1 MGISKSDKQMK
12 LAWQQI
18 PSTIISD
25 ILCQNTLDGVV
36 LDTEHACFNSETLYS
51 CIQVITSNGKK
62 CFVRLGKDDKNMA
75 KYCLDAGANGLIFS
89 TVETS
94 AEASK
99 IQELCKYPKHG
110 GLRGLGLVRQNN
122 WGQNKDI
129 VSDPPIL
136 IAQIETSKAVK
147 NIKKIHGFDY
157 YMIGPYDLSAS
168 LGHPAEF
175 DNPVF
180 KNAVNEVKRHI
191 PNEKMAVH
199 IPKDVEKEIKKYDG
213 YGIIAVGMDTTSL
226 IETHRKLQD
235 A

>member
-1 MGISKSDKQMK
+1 MS
-12 LAWQQI
+12 
-18 PSTIISD
+18 
-25 ILCQNTLDGVV
+25 
-36 LDTEHACFNSETLYS
+36 
-51 CIQVITSNGKK
+51 
-62 CFVRLGKDDKNMA
+62 
-75 KYCLDAGANGLIFS
+75 
-89 TVETS
+89 
-94 AEASK
+94 
-99 IQELCKYPKHG
+99 
-110 GLRGLGLVRQNN
+110 
-122 WGQNKDI
+122 
-129 VSDPPIL
+129 
-136 IAQIETSKAVK
+136 
-147 NIKKIHGFDY
+147 
-157 YMIGPYDLSAS
+157 GPYDLAAS